1 MAARR
6 PHFTNPV
13 ASARFEQPRTSR
25 SSDRPAPSRAEQRPG
40 SDRTPDRAG
49 SDRAGSDRAGSDRAG
64 SDRAGSGRSDS
75 GRTDFGRAGSGRS
88 GSGRP
93 ADRGSSPR
101 SAERGRAPRS
111 GARGDA
117 ARRPAAAAPANR
129 PVAVAPAPDYPAAT
143 DYDAD
148 ATFAELGVP
157 AVLVKALA
165 AQGIT
170 DPRPIQAAT
179 LPDSLAG
186 RDVLGRG
193 RTGSGKTYAFVL
205 PLLARLASSGAPRRP
220 SHPRALIL
228 APTREL
234 VTQIEAAIA
243 PLAAALG
250 LRTLTVFGGV
260 GANPQIRGLR
270 GGVDILVACPGRLAD
285 HIREGYAS
293 LDAVEITV
301 LDEADHMADLGFLP
315 EVRRLMDQTPR
326 DGQRLLF
333 SATLDAGVDVLV
345 RRFLDNPITHS
356 VDSALSPVTA
366 MEHHVLHIQ
375 RDDRLQVLVDLTAA
389 PGRTLVFT
397 RTKHGARTLARRL
410 VAAGVPAVDLHGNL
424 SQNARQRNLQA
435 FSEGTATTMVATD
448 IAARGI
454 HVDDI
459 ALVIHADPPVEHKAY
474 LHRSGRT
481 ARGDASGTVITLM
494 TDELAAEVRDLTRRA
509 GIKPTTTRLRPGDP
523 LLARLAPG
531 DRTFVEPAPVV
542 AVQESRSRGGAPRG
556 GGSRG
561 GGQPRSGG
569 QPRAG
574 RGRGGSGNSL
584 AAHSASGRP
593 RQQRAPRRAA
603 S

>member
-1 MAARR
+1 MSMSTTTRRDQWVCAGQDDPSTFGDCMAARR
-6 PHFTNPV
+6 PHLTSTV
-13 ASARFEQPRTSR
+13 APASFIDQVAPPSSTDRSAHGRTA
-25 SSDRPAPSRAEQRPG
+25 DRPSA
-40 SDRTPDRAG
+40 
-49 SDRAGSDRAGSDRAG
+49 
-64 SDRAGSGRSDS
+64 
-75 GRTDFGRAGSGRS
+75 GRS
-88 GSGRP
+88 GTPRSNEPRSNDRGTANRGTANRSGERRG
-93 ADRGSSPR
+93 ADRGAPR
-101 SAERGRAPRS
+101 SADR
-111 GARGDA
+111 GAR
-117 ARRPAAAAPANR
+117 AAAPSSI
-129 PVAVAPAPDYPAAT
+129 APAAQAAAVT
-143 DYDAD
+143 EYDSEAS
-148 ATFAELGVP
+148 FAELGVP
-157 AVLVKALA
+157 SVLVKALA

-170 DPRPIQAAT
+170 TPRPIQAAT

-205 PLLARLASSGAPRRP
+205 PMLARLSAGGASRRP
-220 SHPRALIL
+220 SRPRALIL

-243 PLAAALG
+243 PLANALS

-270 GGVDILVACPGRLAD
+270 AGVDILVACPGRLAD
-285 HIREGYAS
+285 HIREGHAS

-326 DGQRLLF
+326 TGQRLLF

-345 RRFLDNPITHS
+345 RRFLNNPITHS

-375 RDDRLQVLVDLTAA
+375 RDDRLPVLVDLTAA

-435 FSEGTATTMVATD
+435 FSDGTASTMVATD

-494 TDELAAEVRDLTRRA
+494 TDDLANEVRDLTRRA

-531 DRTFVEPAPVV
+531 DRTFVTPAPVV
-542 AVQESRSRGGAPRG
+542 STPDVPRG
-556 GGSRG
+556 GGSRSGGPRGGNSRGGNVRGAGPRG
-561 GGQPRSGG
+561 GGGGRGRSGG
-569 QPRAG
+569 
-574 RGRGGSGNSL
+574 SSL
-584 AAHSASGRP
+584 AAHSAGGRP
-593 RQQRAPRRAA
+593 SQRQPRRAQA